1 MPRRR
6 LVTVCITASL
16 VGATCV
22 AAAATQSAHCATP
35 GWSSFGD
42 GVDHSFGVG
51 SGCSPID
58 PSTVRTLVPAWVLH
72 TADSITASPAVVDGT
87 AYVGSWDGTFYAVD
101 VATGTLRWTFEVR
114 SHARSAFGRIV
125 SSATVESYRDPVTE
139 RPRQV
144 VLFGGGSSLW
154 ALDARTGK
162 ELATVDLDPRD
173 PAVRHAQDV
182 GENPPVAEVESS
194 PAVAT
199 VDGVRRIFVGTDV
212 HNEAHVG
219 RTGLVSLRLVPHRS
233 GWEFRPLWKYDVET
247 GRTYDGAAGLT
258 TGSGQ
263 GWGCGGVWSSPAVD
277 EQTGIVAFGTSSCDY
292 PDKAYDAHENYAE
305 SMVALRADS
314 GKLLW
319 RYRPADELPD
329 RAARIADAHRDAD
342 FGASP
347 NIFTLGDRRVVGEGR
362 KSADYYVRDLRTG
375 AKVRVTDVG
384 QEGGLSDG
392 FGVGGFLGTPAVESS
407 NNGTVQVVGATAI
420 PVPHSPGDLDATTWA
435 IRGFDP
441 GTGHINWTYR
451 LAGPSYAHTSI
462 VNGVA
467 FVPDTTNS
475 SLVAIDAASGLPL
488 WEAPVPGPP
497 SSTAVV
503 DGSTVIVG
511 TGTRESDLEY
521 KAFSSTLE
529 DALSSVTGASPLS
542 PVSSITAFRLATG

>member
-1 MPRRR
+1 VSRRR
-6 LVTVCITASL
+6 IVTVCVAASL

-22 AAAATQSAHCATP
+22 AAASTSTRHCATP
-35 GWSSFGD
+35 GWSSFGAGAEHTFD
-42 GVDHSFGVG
+42 VG
-51 SGCSPID
+51 AGCSPID
-58 PSTVRTLVPAWVLH
+58 PTSVRTLAPAWVFH
-72 TADSITASPAVVDGT
+72 TTDSITASAAVANGT

-101 VATGTLRWTFEVR
+101 EATGALRWSFEVTA
-114 SHARSAFGRIV
+114 HARSAFGRIV
-125 SSATVESYRDPVTE
+125 SSATVESYRDPRTG
-139 RPRQV
+139 RQREV

-154 ALDARTGK
+154 ALDARSGK
-162 ELATVDLDPRD
+162 ELAEIDLDPRD
-173 PAVRHAQDV
+173 PAVRHDQDV
-182 GENPPVAEVESS
+182 GDNPPVAEVESS

-199 VDGVRRIFVGTDV
+199 VDGARRIFVGIDV

-219 RTGLVSLRLVPHRS
+219 RTGLVSLRLVPGVKR
-233 GWEFRPLWKYDVET
+233 WEFRPLWKYDVET
-247 GRTYDGAAGLT
+247 ARTYDGVAGLT
-258 TGSGQ
+258 VGSGT

-292 PDKAYDAHENYAE
+292 PDKAYDANENYAE

-319 RYRPADELPD
+319 RYRPADDLPD
-329 RAARIADAHRDAD
+329 RDARIADAHRDAD

-347 NIFTLGDRRVVGEGR
+347 NIFTLDGRRVVGEGR
-362 KSADYYVRDLRTG
+362 KSADYFVRDLRTG
-375 AKVRVTDVG
+375 AKVSVTDVG

-392 FGVGGFLGTPAVESS
+392 FGVGGFLGTPAVESD
-407 NNGTVQVVGATAI
+407 NNGTVQVIGATAI
-420 PVPHSPGDLDATTWA
+420 PVPHSPGDLDSTTWA
-435 IRGFDP
+435 VRGFDP
-441 GTGHINWTYR
+441 GSGHINWTYR

-462 VNGVA
+462 ANGVA

-475 SLVAIDAASGLPL
+475 SLLAIDAASGLPL

-521 KAFSSTLE
+521 KAFSSTME
-529 DALSSVTGASPLS
+529 DALASVTGASPLS
-542 PVSSITAFRLATG
+542 PVSTITAFRLAAG